1 MKEHVNL
8 KVAGHCVSR
17 PDDERSRDQVHE
29 KAWLPWV
36 FLGWLI
42 GGQSAP
48 GGFRVGFWPREAEV
62 GGANWAEIELWTI
75 TANVLISRWSEQ
87 VPREEQ

>member
-29 KAWLPWV
+29 KAWLPGCSWAGSLV
-36 FLGWLI
+36 G
-42 GGQSAP
+42 
-48 GGFRVGFWPREAEV
+48 RVR
-62 GGANWAEIELWTI
+62 
-75 TANVLISRWSEQ
+75 Q
-87 VPREEQ
+87 VVSV